1 MQPLQAFK
9 QTTVFHGNTPVS
21 IIDHQGRFWLTAE
34 DVGRCLGYGQG
45 NERDGITRVYN
56 RHIDEFLSEDSVTVK
71 LTATDGKGYDTRV
84 FSKTGCIKL
93 GFFAGTKL
101 AKEFRTWAARM
112 LAGGSPEAV
121 LLQKYRTAFLQ
132 ASPLEARL
140 ISYHEK
146 GLTLSEIGKLVDL
159 AAGSVAR
166 RLKRLTE
173 LELVDYQPD
182 PELSARGK
190 RGRAK
195 MLAKRAQQALALE
208 D

>member
-1 MQPLQAFK
+1 MTHFLQTA
-9 QTTVFHGNTPVS
+9 VFHGNTPVS

-34 DVGRCLGYGQG
+34 DVGRCLGYAEGKERQG
-45 NERDGITRVYN
+45 IVNCYN
-56 RHIDEFLSEDSVTVK
+56 RHIDEFLPEDSAIINLMTPG
-71 LTATDGKGYDTRV
+71 GKQDTRV
-84 FSKTGCIKL
+84 FSQTGCIKI
-93 GFFAGTKL
+93 GFFASTKL
-101 AKEFRTWAARM
+101 AKHFRTWASKM

-159 AAGSVAR
+159 APGSVAH

-173 LELVDYQPD
+173 LGLVDYQPD
-182 PELSARGK
+182 PELSERGK
-190 RGRAK
+190 RGRAR

>member
-9 QTTVFHGNTPVS
+9 QTAVFHGNTPVS

-159 AAGSVAR
+159 APGSVAH